1 MLLPFI
7 ALLLAG
13 QAPSTPCPAVA
24 PPPAGLAGWV
34 TNGSRPNIGTRFT
47 LTGAANVAGLT
58 AEERARGGTAAIIEI
73 AVATAGT
80 YSIALS
86 DGAWIDVV
94 QRGKPLAA
102 TGHEHG
108 APCTG
113 IRKIVK
119 FTLGGGPV
127 QLRLSGI
134 KAATIGI
141 LIARN

>member
-1 MLLPFI
+1 
-7 ALLLAG
+7 
-13 QAPSTPCPAVA
+13 V
-24 PPPAGLAGWV
+24 GLAGWA
-34 TNGSRPNIGTRFT
+34 TNGSHPGIGTRFT

-73 AVATAGT
+73 AVPTART

-94 QRGKPLAA
+94 QGGKPLAA
-102 TGHEHG
+102 VGHEHG
-108 APCTG
+108 ATCTG

-119 FTLGGGPV
+119 FTLGAGQV

-134 KAATIGI
+134 KAATIGV
-141 LIARN
+141 LIAPG